1 MAKQRLDKLLA
12 GQGFGSRS
20 QVGRMIRC
28 GDVQVDGVTVKS
40 PSISCDP
47 EKETIIVAGE
57 RLFYKPFV
65 TLMMNKPAGI
75 LSASRDNRAKTV
87 VDLVPDALRRR
98 DLFPAGRLD
107 KDTTGLLILTDDGQM
122 AHRML
127 SPKKGIEKVY
137 HVQVEGTVGK
147 EQQDRFKQGITL
159 ADGTVCLPARMDVLE
174 EGEKP
179 LLRVV
184 IMEGK
189 YHQIKRMLGML
200 ERPVLSLKR
209 VSIGGLLLDD
219 SLSEGQCR
227 ELTDEEVKAIWQ
239 RSPYPIGED

>member
-1 MAKQRLDKLLA
+1 
-12 GQGFGSRS
+12 
-20 QVGRMIRC
+20 
-28 GDVQVDGVTVKS
+28 
-40 PSISCDP
+40 
-47 EKETIIVAGE
+47 
-57 RLFYKPFV
+57 
-65 TLMMNKPAGI
+65 MMNKPAGV

-137 HVQVEGTVGK
+137 HVRVEGAVGK

-184 IMEGK
+184 IMEGNTIRSSGCWECWNVRFVAK
-189 YHQIKRMLGML
+189 KGIDR
-200 ERPVLSLKR
+200 RA
-209 VSIGGLLLDD
+209 SIG
-219 SLSEGQCR
+219 R
-227 ELTDEEVKAIWQ
+227 
-239 RSPYPIGED
+239 

>member
-1 MAKQRLDKLLA
+1 M
-12 GQGFGSRS
+12 
-20 QVGRMIRC
+20 
-28 GDVQVDGVTVKS
+28 DGVTVKS

-65 TLMMNKPAGI
+65 TLMMNKPAGV

-137 HVQVEGTVGK
+137 HVRVEGAVGK

-189 YHQIKRMLGML
+189 YHQIKRMLGVL

>member
-1 MAKQRLDKLLA
+1 M
-12 GQGFGSRS
+12 
-20 QVGRMIRC
+20 
-28 GDVQVDGVTVKS
+28 DGVTVKS

-65 TLMMNKPAGI
+65 TLMMNKPAGV

-127 SPKKGIEKVY
+127 SPKTGIEKVDVY
-137 HVQVEGTVGK
+137 KRQEK
-147 EQQDRFKQGITL
+147 S
-159 ADGTVCLPARMDVLE
+159 RMDGSTWNWQE
-174 EGEKP
+174 E
-179 LLRVV
+179 
-184 IMEGK
+184 
-189 YHQIKRMLGML
+189 
-200 ERPVLSLKR
+200 
-209 VSIGGLLLDD
+209 
-219 SLSEGQCR
+219 
-227 ELTDEEVKAIWQ
+227 
-239 RSPYPIGED
+239 